1 MLNNKLEQISLL
13 LVVLVEEAAAAA
25 VVVEAAVAAPA
36 VAVLV
41 EEEAVVVEYHHTPIH
56 VPIEPQA
63 VVKVSD
69 DIYSHNAPLLCCS
82 LYQCTCCMLD
92 ISISIY
98 PCLVFLLH
106 NPSNEK

>member
-1 MLNNKLEQISLL
+1 
-13 LVVLVEEAAAAA
+13 VVLVEEEAAAA
-25 VVVEAAVAAPA
+25 VEAA

-56 VPIEPQA
+56 VRIEPQA
-63 VVKVSD
+63 LVKVSD

-98 PCLVFLLH
+98 PYLVFLLH

>member
-25 VVVEAAVAAPA
+25 AVVVEAA

-56 VPIEPQA
+56 VPIESQA

-69 DIYSHNAPLLCCS
+69 DTYSHNAPLLCCS

>member
-25 VVVEAAVAAPA
+25 VAAVVVEAA

-41 EEEAVVVEYHHTPIH
+41 EEEVVVEYHHTPIH